1 MGLIASSF
9 RMMYLTA
16 YKITLETKIQWIASA
31 KMELVA
37 SSDEI
42 MALGNDLDP
51 DNPAVKQQEEI
62 SLLFWKRNLICKCRN
77 TRTGSKWLMQ
87 KCSQLKVLLTLLSS
101 VLSHIISNRQVDG

>member
-51 DNPAVKQQEEI
+51 DNPAVKQLEV

>member
-16 YKITLETKIQWIASA
+16 YKISLETKVQWIASA

-51 DNPAVKQQEEI
+51 ENPAVKQLEARRDKLIVLEKKLDLQMQEYQ
-62 SLLFWKRNLICKCRN
+62 
-77 TRTGSKWLMQ
+77 TRLQMVETELKSAQGAVNSAIQSSFSYGS
-87 KCSQLKVLLTLLSS
+87 
-101 VLSHIISNRQVDG
+101 GG

>member
-16 YKITLETKIQWIASA
+16 YQISLESKIQWIASA

-37 SSDEI
+37 SADEI

-51 DNPAVKQQEEI
+51 ENPAVKQMEARRDKLTVLEKKLDLQMQEYQSRLQMVEKELE
-62 SLLFWKRNLICKCRN
+62 S
-77 TRTGSKWLMQ
+77 TRGAVDKAIDRSF
-87 KCSQLKVLLTLLSS
+87 SFQL
-101 VLSHIISNRQVDG
+101 

>member
-16 YKITLETKIQWIASA
+16 YQISLESKIQWISSA

-37 SSDEI
+37 SADEI

-51 DNPAVKQQEEI
+51 ENPAVKQMEYRREKLTALEKKLDLQMQEYQSRLKMVEAELE
-62 SLLFWKRNLICKCRN
+62 S
-77 TRTGSKWLMQ
+77 TRGA
-87 KCSQLKVLLTLLSS
+87 VDNA
-101 VLSHIISNRQVDG
+101 INRSFKY

>member
-1 MGLIASSF
+1 MGLITSSY

-16 YKITLETKIQWIASA
+16 YKYSLESKIQWIATA

-51 DNPAVKQQEEI
+51 ENPAVKQMEARRDKLNALEKRLDIQMQEYQNRLQMVEAE
-62 SLLFWKRNLICKCRN
+62 
-77 TRTGSKWLMQ
+77 
-87 KCSQLKVLLTLLSS
+87 LKSAQNAVKEAIDVSFS
-101 VLSHIISNRQVDG
+101 Y